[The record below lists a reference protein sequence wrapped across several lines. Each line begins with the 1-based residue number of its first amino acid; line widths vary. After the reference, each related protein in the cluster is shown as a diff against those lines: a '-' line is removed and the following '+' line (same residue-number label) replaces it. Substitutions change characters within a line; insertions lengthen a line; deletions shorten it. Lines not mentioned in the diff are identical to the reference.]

1 MACALAYSRCLIS
14 LLSITSTRWAP
25 FGGQPD
31 PNQFFVFAFDDDDL
45 QSAFNEGH
53 HDNLSLEPQAF
64 EKK

>member
-1 MACALAYSRCLIS
+1 

-45 QSAFNEGH
+45 QSAFNDGQ
-53 HDNLSLEPQAF
+53 HDNLSLEPQPSRRSSASLDHVLV
-64 EKK
+64 